1 MLSDIRDTV
10 IIYARERQL
19 YITVRATEMTY
30 DANFLFYNI
39 LI

>member
-1 MLSDIRDTV
+1 MLSDIREIV
-10 IIYARERQL
+10 ITYATETQL
-19 YITVRATEMTY
+19 YITVGRIEMTY